1 MVHYRTYTI
10 AEIKSFLND
19 HEVKTRMHW

>member
-10 AEIKSFLND
+10 AEIKQYLNE
-19 HEVKTRMHW
+19 HQIKTRILW